1 MIRSRSRKGAPGIVE
16 VAARAS
22 VSIATV
28 SRAFNTPQIVG
39 ADTRRRIEIAARE
52 LGYQQDLT
60 SGTLGSG
67 FSGTI
72 GMIVPTVDNA
82 IFSEMVESFSR
93 RLNEQGRT
101 MLIATHG
108 YDLSLEVPIVR
119 ALIRRKID
127 GVVLIGLDHLDVS
140 ISMLRDRSIPVLA
153 IWNYDPEAT
162 LSCIGAD
169 NREVGACA
177 MDHLLD
183 LGHLDIALM
192 FPETALNDRARYRFN
207 GALEAAS
214 RRGAKIPP
222 DRILDCPYDIGAA
235 KSVATRL
242 LAQDSPSAILCGN
255 DVIAQ
260 GVLYACHAAHIAVPG
275 RVSVMGIGDFAG
287 SAHIEPGLT
296 TIRIPAR
303 RIGAMAA
310 DNIVEASRQDF
321 DSTPIITKVDF
332 SLINR
337 SSTDILP
344 GKRNKVENHSD
355 RG

>member
-1 MIRSRSRKGAPGIVE
+1 MVRSRSRKGAPGIVE
-16 VAARAS
+16 VAARAG

-28 SRAFNTPQIVG
+28 SRAFNSPQIVG
-39 ADTRRRIEIAARE
+39 AATRKRIEAAAKE

-60 SGTLGSG
+60 SGTLGPG

-82 IFSEMVESFSR
+82 IFSEMVEAFSR
-93 RLNEQGRT
+93 RLNEHGRT

-140 ISMLRDRSIPVLA
+140 INMLRDRSIPVLA
-153 IWNYDPEAT
+153 IWNYDPNAA

-169 NREVGACA
+169 NRQVGACA

-183 LGHLDIALM
+183 RGHRDIAMM
-192 FPETALNDRARYRFN
+192 FPATTLNDRARHRLL

-214 RRGAKIPP
+214 RQGVEIPP

-235 KSVATRL
+235 KTVATQL
-242 LAQDSPSAILCGN
+242 LAQAPPSAILCGN
-255 DVIAQ
+255 DVIAH
-260 GVLYACHAAHIAVPG
+260 GVVYACHAAHIEVP
-275 RVSVMGIGDFAG
+275 RDISVMGIGDFAG
-287 SAHIEPGLT
+287 SAHMEPGLT
-296 TIRIPAR
+296 TVRIPAC

-310 DNIVEASRQDF
+310 DRIVAASRSDF
-321 DSTPIITKVDF
+321 DPTPVVTQVKF
-332 SLINR
+332 SLIIR
-337 SSTDILP
+337 SSTDIF
-344 GKRNKVENHSD
+344 
-355 RG
+355 RGGTGQ

>member
-1 MIRSRSRKGAPGIVE
+1 MNRSRSRKGAPGIVE
-16 VAARAS
+16 VAARAG
-22 VSIATV
+22 VSIASV

-39 ADTRRRIEIAARE
+39 AGTRRRIEMAAKE

-60 SGTLGSG
+60 SGTLGPG

-82 IFSEMVESFSR
+82 IFSEMVEAFSR
-93 RLNEQGRT
+93 RLNEHGRT

-108 YDLSLEVPIVR
+108 YDLSREVPIVR

-127 GVVLIGLDHLDVS
+127 GVVLVGLDHLDVS
-140 ISMLRDRSIPVLA
+140 ITMLRDRGIPVLA
-153 IWNYDPEAT
+153 IWNYDAKAT

-169 NREVGACA
+169 NRQVGACA

-183 LGHLDIALM
+183 LGHRDIAMM
-192 FPETALNDRARYRFN
+192 FPETGRNDRARHRFT
-207 GALEAAS
+207 GVLEAAS
-214 RRGAKIPP
+214 RRGIEIGP

-235 KSVATRL
+235 KSIAARL
-242 LAQDSPSAILCGN
+242 LVQPLPSAILCGN

-260 GVLYACHAAHIAVPG
+260 GVLYACHAARIEVPD
-275 RVSVMGIGDFAG
+275 RISVMGIGDFAG

-296 TIRIPAR
+296 TVRIPAR

-310 DNIVEASRQDF
+310 DRIVEASRNDF
-321 DSTPIITKVDF
+321 DPTPIITAVDF
-332 SLINR
+332 SLIR
-337 SSTDILP
+337 RCST
-344 GKRNKVENHSD
+344 GSVSKNAC
-355 RG
+355 